1 MCGDLPRRMLR
12 AMKARTITSLL
23 AAAAVCLVA
32 AAPAAADSISYIKD
46 GNIWLTTPDGARQ
59 VQVTQGGGYSFASQ
73 ADDGTLIGL
82 YGRRLHRIARD
93 GRILADFATPVS
105 GEQNGNSVVFEGPF
119 DPAISPDGTKVAYTY
134 NSHSY
139 YTDPG
144 CTGTNC
150 TYRRIEVGVGYSH
163 ADRLTSWDEPGLGRQ
178 SGWTHPSWI
187 DNSQTLLSE
196 RSVIF
201 GNTDSIIDT
210 VGNGNQ
216 AFEYWFNDDNAWY
229 GEDGEISRD
238 GKLAAFVAMQADPDG
253 FRGDRLAIYRM
264 NGAARALPEAC
275 YHYNSPDGSFD
286 SPSFSPDGKRIAFA
300 HEMGHN
306 PGILVGPLP
315 DVSGGC
321 QLPSA
326 DATKIIPG
334 GAEPDWGPADVP
346 AAKIAPPEDDPK
358 KNGPRKLALRL
369 PRGAKLADALR
380 KGIVLTVSPGQAGK
394 AVASAKA
401 GKAKVAK
408 GSTKVGRK
416 GSAKLK
422 LRFTGKAKRS
432 LRRKKSVRL
441 AVTVKFT
448 PKGGGAAQAAS
459 AALRL
464 NR

>member
-1 MCGDLPRRMLR
+1 MCGAWPRRMLP
-12 AMKARTITSLL
+12 AMNARTITSL
-23 AAAAVCLVA
+23 ATAAVCLVA

-46 GNIWLTTPDGARQ
+46 GNIWLTTPDGSRQ
-59 VQVTQGGGYSFASQ
+59 FQVTQGGGYSFASQ

-82 YGRRLHRIARD
+82 AGRRLHRIARD
-93 GRILADFATPVS
+93 GTILADFSTPVS

-119 DPAISPDGTKVAYTY
+119 DPAISPDGTKVAY
-134 NSHSY
+134 SY
-139 YTDPG
+139 MSTSFYTDPG
-144 CTGTNC
+144 CTPPNC
-150 TYRRIEVGVGYSH
+150 DYKRTEVGVGYSH
-163 ADRLTSWDEPGLGRQ
+163 GDRLTAWDESGLGRQ

-187 DNSQTLLSE
+187 DNSQVLLSE

-201 GNTDSIIDT
+201 GNTDSIIDV

-238 GKLAAFVAMQADPDG
+238 GKLAAFVAQQPDASG
-253 FRGDRLAIYRM
+253 FRSDRLAIYRM
-264 NGAARALPEAC
+264 NGAAPALPEAC
-275 YHYNSPDGSFD
+275 YHYTNPDGGFD
-286 SPSFSPDGKRIAFA
+286 SPSFSPDGKQIAFA
-300 HEMGHN
+300 HEYGHN
-306 PGILVGPLP
+306 LGIHVGPLP

-321 QLPSA
+321 ALPSA
-326 DATKIIPG
+326 EAKMIIPG

-346 AAKIAPPEDDPK
+346 APKVTPPDDPK
-358 KNGPRKLALRL
+358 KGATKLALRL
-369 PRGAKLADALR
+369 PRGAKLAAALR
-380 KGIVLTVSPGQAGK
+380 KGIVLTVKPGQAGK

-408 GSTKVGRK
+408 GRAKVGRK

-422 LRFTGKAKRS
+422 LRFTAKAKRS

-448 PKGGGAAQAAS
+448 PKGGGSVQAAS

-464 NR
+464 KR

>member
-1 MCGDLPRRMLR
+1 MRARRARRKLR
-12 AMKARTITSLL
+12 AMKARTLTSLL
-23 AAAAVCLVA
+23 AVLVCLVV
-32 AAPAAADSISYIKD
+32 AAPAAADSISYLKD
-46 GNIWLTTPDGARQ
+46 GNIWLTTPDGSRQ
-59 VQVTQGGGYSFASQ
+59 HQVTHAGGYSFASQ

-82 YGRRLHRIARD
+82 YGRRLHRIAPQD

-119 DPAISPDGTKVAYTY
+119 DPAISPDGTKVAYSY

-229 GEDGEISRD
+229 LHDGEISRD
-238 GKLAAFVAMQADPDG
+238 GKLAAWAGQAPNG
-253 FRGDRLAIYRM
+253 MTGDILAVYRM
-264 NGAARALPEAC
+264 NGRAPELPEAC
-275 YHYNSPDGSFD
+275 FHYTKPDGSFD
-286 SPSFSPDGKRIAFA
+286 SPSFSPDGRQIAFA
-300 HEMGHN
+300 HKQGHN

-321 QLPSA
+321 ALPSA
-326 DATKIIPG
+326 EARTIVPG

-346 AAKIAPPEDDPK
+346 TGRIPDDGG
-358 KNGPRKLALRL
+358 NDAKLALRV
-369 PRGAKLADALR
+369 PRGAKLAAALR
-380 KGIVLTVSPGQAGK
+380 KGLVLTVTPGQAGK
-394 AVASAKA
+394 AAGAAKA
-401 GKAKVAK
+401 GRAKVAK
-408 GSTKVGRK
+408 GSARVGAK

-422 LRFTGKAKRS
+422 LRFTKKAKSS
-432 LRRKKSVRL
+432 LRRKRSVRL
-441 AVTVKFT
+441 AVSVKFT
-448 PKGGGAAQAAS
+448 PKGGGAAQTAS
-459 AALRL
+459 AKVMLKR
-464 NR
+464 